1 MKNHQGLLN
10 TTLIA
15 FLLTVHPTF
24 GAADSPHP
32 SDPYFALDRVLDVS
46 IEIAPEDWDRLR
58 GQTRTLADILVGADC
73 LDSPADDIFTWFEA
87 TVTVDDETLT
97 QVGVRKK
104 GFLGSLSKVKPALK
118 VRFDKFVDG
127 QLLGGAMRR
136 LTLNNAQQDPSLI
149 NTCMAYHIFASAG
162 LPAPRCNFATVAVN
176 GENLGLYVHVESMKT
191 AFLERNFS
199 DPSGN
204 LYEGTVSDFRPKWRG
219 TLQKKTNEA
228 DADWSDIDAVV
239 TALQDPSPAG
249 LEALAD
255 IIDLDRFLTFWA
267 VEVLIGHWDGYAG
280 NRNNFYVYRELDAPF
295 VFIPWGAD
303 QVFTSTDGPFDD
315 FVSPP
320 SVTAHGAIAHR
331 LYRDDAMRAAY
342 VDRLKQLLDTVWNE
356 EELLDLAD
364 EMAAIVQ
371 QHGLVK
377 RRAYAARDA
386 DRVRRFIRGRRAA
399 ILADLDPEPAAWP
412 WPLASA
418 DICWPERGAFDLRF
432 ETTWGS
438 SESENP
444 LGEGTV
450 AFSNYQLGR
459 KEQGFDLSGAIAGF
473 AEDDGRTDK
482 DRASVSIISLGK
494 DFAIDVLTVSLPI
507 DWMESGANLP
517 IDMKAVTA
525 YRVSLP
531 SPDSFPDQFELIA
544 KGGIEFSEASTEP
557 GAKISGRFYGTLF
570 SFGGGEDVASEDG
583 DAEAGTEIGLVI
595 NEVAAQGDP
604 LDWFELYNA
613 SDESIDLAGFVMA
626 DDLTDESKRI
636 PFPDGM
642 VIEVGEFLQI
652 ELDKDGWP
660 GFALGRDEELGIW
673 TADGT
678 LVAQVDW
685 EKGQADEGTSWARL
699 PNITGEFQTVD
710 TPTPG
715 APNEIP
721 TAIAEQTAG
730 VPEAFQLQG
739 NWPNPFN
746 ASTTIAFDVE
756 RTVPVHLVV
765 YDVLG
770 RRVRTLYGGE
780 TLTAGHYRTS
790 WNGRDDEGR
799 QAASGVYLYQLIA
812 GADFTAVGRMAL
824 IR

>member
-1 MKNHQGLLN
+1 M
-10 TTLIA
+10 
-15 FLLTVHPTF
+15 
-24 GAADSPHP
+24 
-32 SDPYFALDRVLDVS
+32 
-46 IEIAPEDWDRLR
+46 
-58 GQTRTLADILVGADC
+58 
-73 LDSPADDIFTWFEA
+73 
-87 TVTVDDETLT
+87 
-97 QVGVRKK
+97 
-104 GFLGSLSKVKPALK
+104 
-118 VRFDKFVDG
+118 
-127 QLLGGAMRR
+127 
-136 LTLNNAQQDPSLI
+136 
-149 NTCMAYHIFASAG
+149 
-162 LPAPRCNFATVAVN
+162 
-176 GENLGLYVHVESMKT
+176 YVHVESMKT

-199 DPSGN
+199 DSSGN

-219 TLQKKTNEA
+219 TLQKKTNEEE
-228 DADWSDIDAVV
+228 ADWSDIDAVV
-239 TALQDPSPAG
+239 AALQDPSPAG

-255 IIDLDRFLTFWA
+255 IIDIDRFLTFWA
-267 VEVLIGHWDGYAG
+267 TEVLIGHWDGYAG
-280 NRNNFYVYRELDAPF
+280 NRNNFYVYREPDAPF

-303 QVFTSTDGPFDD
+303 QVFTSIDGPFDD

-342 VDRLKQLLDTVWNE
+342 VARLKQLLDTVWNE
-356 EELLDLAD
+356 EELLGFAD
-364 EMAAIVQ
+364 EMAEVVQ
-371 QHGLVK
+371 QHSLVK
-377 RRAYAARDA
+377 RRADAASDA
-386 DRVRRFIRGRRAA
+386 DRVREFIRGRRAA

-418 DICWPERGAFDLRF
+418 DICWPEIGAFDLLF

-450 AFSNYQLGR
+450 EFNNYQLGG
-459 KEQGFDLSGAIAGF
+459 KEQGFGLAGAIAGF
-473 AEDDGRTDK
+473 EEDDGRTNK
-482 DRASVSIISLGK
+482 NRASVSIISLGK

-507 DWMESGANLP
+507 GWVESGTNLA
-517 IDMKAVTA
+517 IDMNAVSG
-525 YRVSLP
+525 YRLSLP
-531 SPDSFPDQFELIA
+531 SPDSPPNQFNLIA
-544 KGGIEFSEASTEP
+544 KGGIEFSEASTES

-570 SFGGGEDVASEDG
+570 SFGGGEDTVADD
-583 DAEAGTEIGLVI
+583 DAEAGAAIGLVI

-613 SDESIDLAGFVMA
+613 SDESINLADFVMA
-626 DDLTDESKRI
+626 DDLTDEDKRT

-642 VIEVGEFLQI
+642 VIEAGEFLQV

-673 TADGT
+673 TVDGT
-678 LVAQVDW
+678 LVAQIDW
-685 EKGQADEGTSWARL
+685 EKGQADEGTSWARM
-699 PNITGEFQTVD
+699 PDITGDFQTVD

-721 TAIAEQTAG
+721 TAIVEQTAR
-730 VPEAFQLQG
+730 VPEAFQLHG

-746 ASTTIAFDVE
+746 ASTVIAFD
-756 RTVPVHLVV
+756 VV

-799 QAASGVYLYQLIA
+799 SAASGVYLYQLS
-812 GADFTAVGRMAL
+812 GGTDFTAAGRMAL